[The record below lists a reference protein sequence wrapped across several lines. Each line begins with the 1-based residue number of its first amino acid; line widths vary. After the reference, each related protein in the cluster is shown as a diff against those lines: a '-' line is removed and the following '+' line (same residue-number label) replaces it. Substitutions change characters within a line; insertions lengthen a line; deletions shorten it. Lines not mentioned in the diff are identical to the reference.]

1 MSAVISTPRR
11 MFHDLNSDPVLLGTL
26 VVLLS
31 FGLVMVYSAS
41 IAITG
46 GSSALIKHGI
56 NIGIGLTLMFFLSRI
71 PLKTVETLGPVLLL
85 VGVLLISLVWI
96 PGVGQ
101 RINGSARWLSLG
113 GFRIQPAEIVKLAM
127 VIYVAGYLNRRHK
140 QITDFKKGMLSM
152 TLVTGAVVLILL
164 LQPDFG
170 SGVVI
175 TATIFGMLFLAG
187 VRLWHFL
194 AVVSV
199 GLAGMASLAWMAP
212 YRVARLTTFL
222 DPWSDVYDKGFQ
234 LVQALIAFGRGGL
247 FGVGIGASVQKL
259 HYLPAANTDFL
270 LAVIGEELGF
280 VGVLFVISLYAILV
294 VRGFQIAARAELQ
307 RKLFVARLA
316 QGISLLIAFQAI
328 INIGVNLGVL
338 PTKGL
343 TLPFLSWGGS
353 SMFVSCAAIGL
364 LLRAALETG
373 GKKRRRSR

>member
-11 MFHDLNSDPVLLGTL
+11 MLSDLNADPVLLGAL
-26 VVLLS
+26 IILLS

-46 GSSALIKHGI
+46 GNSALIKHAV
-56 NIGIGLTLMFFLSRI
+56 NIGVGLLLMAYLTRV
-71 PLKTVETLGPVLLL
+71 PLKNIESLSPLLL
-85 VGVLLISLVWI
+85 LGGIVLIALVWI

-113 GFRIQPAEIVKLAM
+113 GFRLQPAEIMKLAM
-127 VIYVAGYLNRRHK
+127 VVYVAGYLDRRHK
-140 QITDFKKGMLSM
+140 QLHEFKKGMLNM
-152 TLVTGAVVLILL
+152 TLITAAVVLILL

-175 TATIFGMLFLAG
+175 TATVFGMLFLAG

-194 AVVSV
+194 AVVT
-199 GLAGMASLAWMAP
+199 AGIAAMASLAWMAP
-212 YRVARLTTFL
+212 YRVARLTSFL

-280 VGVLFVISLYAILV
+280 AGVLFVISLYTVLV
-294 VRGFQIAARAELQ
+294 WRGFRIAARAEAQ
-307 RKLFVARLA
+307 RKYFVARLA
-316 QGISLLIAFQAI
+316 QGVSLLIAFQAI

-353 SMFVSCAAIGL
+353 SMFVSCAAMGL

-373 GKKRRRSR
+373 GRKRGRV

>member
-11 MFHDLNSDPVLLGTL
+11 VLSELNADPVLLGAL
-26 VVLLS
+26 IVLLS

-46 GSSALIKHGI
+46 GNSALIKHGV
-56 NIGIGLTLMFFLSRI
+56 NIALGLVLMVYLSRV
-71 PLKTVETLGPVLLL
+71 PLKTVEAFGPLILLA
-85 VGVLLISLVWI
+85 GILLISLVWI

-113 GFRIQPAEIVKLAM
+113 GFRLQPAEIVKLAM
-127 VIYVAGYLNRRHK
+127 VIYVAGYLSRRSR
-140 QITDFKKGMLSM
+140 QLLEFKKGMLNM
-152 TLVTGAVVLILL
+152 TLVTGAVVLVLL

-175 TATIFGMLFLAG
+175 AATVFGMLFLAG
-187 VRLWHFL
+187 VRLWHFIS
-194 AVVSV
+194 VVSL
-199 GLAGMASLAWMAP
+199 GLAAMASLAWMAP

-222 DPWSDVYDKGFQ
+222 DPWADVYNKGFQ

-280 VGVLFVISLYAILV
+280 VGVLFVISLYAVIV
-294 VRGFQIAARAELQ
+294 WRGFQIAARAEQQ

-353 SMFVSCAAIGL
+353 SMFISCAAMGL

-373 GKKRRRSR
+373 GHRRARA

>member
-11 MFHDLNSDPVLLGTL
+11 MLSDLNADPVLLGTL
-26 VVLLS
+26 IILLS

-46 GSSALIKHGI
+46 GNSALIKHMI
-56 NIGIGLTLMFFLSRI
+56 NIGVGLLLMTYLTRV
-71 PLKTVETLGPVLLL
+71 PLKTVQNLSPLLLL
-85 VGVLLISLVWI
+85 VGVILIFLVWV
-96 PGVGQ
+96 PGIGQ
-101 RINGSARWLSLG
+101 RINGSTRWLSLG
-113 GFRIQPAEIVKLAM
+113 GFRLQPAEIMKLVM
-127 VIYVAGYLNRRHK
+127 VVYVAGYLDRRHK
-140 QITDFKKGMLSM
+140 QLHDFKKGMLNM
-152 TLVTGAVVLILL
+152 TLITGAVVLILL

-175 TATIFGMLFLAG
+175 TTTVFGMLFLAG
-187 VRLWHFL
+187 VRLRHFL
-194 AVVSV
+194 AVVAV
-199 GLAGMASLAWMAP
+199 GIAAMTSLAWMAP
-212 YRVARLTTFL
+212 YRVARLTSFL

-280 VGVLFVISLYAILV
+280 VGVIFVISLYAVLV
-294 VRGFQIAARAELQ
+294 WRGFQIAARAEVQ
-307 RKLFVARLA
+307 RKYFVARLA
-316 QGISLLIAFQAI
+316 QGVSLLIAFQAI

-353 SMFVSCAAIGL
+353 SMFVSCAAMGL

-373 GKKRRRSR
+373 GRKRRRV

>member
-1 MSAVISTPRR
+1 LII
-11 MFHDLNSDPVLLGTL
+11 
-26 VVLLS
+26 LLS

-46 GSSALIKHGI
+46 GSSALIKHAV
-56 NIGIGLTLMFFLSRI
+56 NIGIGLLLMAYLTRV
-71 PLKTVETLGPVLLL
+71 PLKTIQNLSPLLL
-85 VGVLLISLVWI
+85 LAGVILVLLVWI
-96 PGVGQ
+96 PGIGQ
-101 RINGSARWLSLG
+101 RINGSNRWLFLG
-113 GFRIQPAEIVKLAM
+113 GFRLQPAEIMKLAM
-127 VIYVAGYLNRRHK
+127 VVYVAGYLARRHK
-140 QITDFKKGMLSM
+140 QLHYFQKGMLNI
-152 TLVTGAVVLILL
+152 TLITGAVVLILL

-175 TATIFGMLFLAG
+175 TATVFGMLFLAG

-194 AVVSV
+194 AVVAV
-199 GLAGMASLAWMAP
+199 GIAAMTSLAWMAP
-212 YRVARLTTFL
+212 YRVARLTSFL

-280 VGVLFVISLYAILV
+280 VGVIFVISLYAVLV
-294 VRGFQIAARAELQ
+294 WRGFQIAARAEAQ
-307 RKLFVARLA
+307 RKYFVARLA
-316 QGISLLIAFQAI
+316 QGVSLLIAFQAI

-353 SMFVSCAAIGL
+353 SMFVSCAAMGL

-373 GKKRRRSR
+373 GRKRRRV